1 MPNNEISEENFLT
14 SLKRI
19 ERQYGAS
26 RSSRIAGSSPATKEG
41 RVRRP
46 PDEAGYAL
54 GKGLARSLLDLSAA
68 TTSSSIS
75 KEVQEETFTVLANR
89 DINPAVCQGF
99 FDALS
104 EPVEHGI
111 DKDLDLDD
119 LFTAC
124 ILFTE
129 PIECLRQNDHS
140 DDDEDD
146 DYGAFFGPLTCMIRA
161 YARYIRFKC
170 ERDSFLSDVILAD
183 TSPSSCTETVARTYS
198 KLQTQ
203 AGRLAMLREF
213 TDVAFVRPKQ
223 QHASPSNFF
232 SHQVYNI
239 LNPLLTCSVLSSKRI
254 CSEGVD
260 SSTVESM
267 LCMEGIWRQV
277 DVLIEDASTAEDE
290 DYTHLYL
297 ILNVIDWLTEMLN
310 LYLLSIA
317 SQKRHQRIVSKELGH
332 RWLAL
337 VLDVGLFVAQSF
349 EADKHK
355 QQRETLIDWFEGII
369 SCTLLRWFSVV
380 PSYRVHMGSF
390 WTALQKL
397 IGIYAS
403 QRALSLESTL
413 KISTMAL
420 CHPIKEDV
428 KGMLSILVIA
438 VEKTQQL
445 HPIAISMI
453 KGLGSIFSRD
463 PVCAAKAKYLLQIL
477 ARTKSIGNRITS
489 SKKLDPLGNMIQ
501 VFEDGDSIDTIMSYF
516 VSYENDLFDTS
527 HALSAIQQAGSLV
540 LFGIGLLDNNDVKQR
555 HATYVFLEKL
565 LQVYPHLG
573 ISLLPVIVD
582 SINTSVF
589 RGDGDY
595 MMEQIEFLAEV
606 VVRDSQCAREIWNL
620 LGKEFMRESVPVT
633 IRSSIIRLFPKVCQ
647 ANKRLYKRV
656 IEAMGN
662 SLVNCNSSGENVG
675 SNFELRLAIAAST
688 ADLARDNFIRDPTDV
703 ISWLQDF
710 ITDTGWVRSI
720 STIRQHEMEHV
731 KETMAH
737 YSISALNS
745 LVIAGELDFKLVLVV
760 LRKKLCDIHNMDEV
774 SRLPPLVLESLI
786 ILLGAGESEEE
797 DSSDEDTDRL
807 KAVGV
812 SPHTSRSV
820 ETLVN
825 LWSHECLRPEL
836 FADPTSKAIIFRCRR
851 NILTSLTN
859 YSFEA
864 LGVDEEGI
872 KAVCIAASC
881 EINDKPR
888 ILVPSGDR
896 YNALKFIISDGID
909 VSNILTK
916 WEANPLN
923 TFQEHLNKD
932 TPRYFSV
939 SLTAFI
945 CKILKFEEET
955 LGSSLWQK
963 RLTTSS
969 REINAKTAR
978 KRNAQRPNLSEQL
991 PSPKSVLDAY
1001 NENRDQA
1008 TSLGAL
1014 LSFAGEPVSFL
1025 SDFIMDATS
1034 NNSDAMIQILYF
1046 QSWLNAARSVL
1057 SAMVSTASITESL
1070 EKLLNRMQE
1079 CRLDNPDSTFMF
1091 LSAIATLIPTIIGP
1105 HGDYTAY
1112 ISDISSDIWEAY
1124 QTRTFED
1131 SDVAKLC
1138 LGLVGVCN
1146 LSLGT
1151 TDRLIEIV
1159 TCLEKTTTGY
1169 GGLPSFGAY
1178 YALAVIAQKCAT
1190 SSNTKAIESQNDND
1204 MIELKGR
1211 IVIFLINELAKC
1223 IKGTQTS
1230 IDILVNSIK
1239 NRTVNPEDFNVLAAL
1254 QKTSLKVK
1262 KSKIKMSRSI
1272 FIALGI
1278 CLPGI
1283 ATVNEKML
1291 PPILCFLE
1299 SLEWGSGVGFCL
1311 HPILRAWCQSRFTDT
1326 KEIEKKY
1333 EAYSK
1338 LCDEGVGEQ
1347 GASGLDEI
1355 LYAMMAIQ
1363 LKSNS
1368 HSIEK
1373 VRMIRNEE
1381 AGESVSLV
1389 LAVSS
1394 IASIPC
1400 LGHGNHR
1407 LVTDSPY
1414 PLEVATYAD
1423 VASVVQFLSEVSID
1437 MAMIMRGFLASLIK
1451 FNGLDREDDS
1461 RITGDPLV
1469 DELNGEKF
1477 PEAHLGTVSEIIMS
1491 TLHKHIK
1498 DQNDLGLVASLHCLE
1513 VIALPNQFSILVE
1526 VLAKGKDVVK
1536 SACMKLLVSQITGR
1550 PRAVFDGR
1558 DFVKLALKICK
1569 MSVVSIRKI
1578 LGEKEAAQIFVD
1590 SFGEMVTKFISQDVE
1605 IVVENIFRFCLFQ
1618 LDPNSALI
1626 VTLFQSIKRILQQAE
1641 NDLSPRFSPKCI
1653 KSLHSFLQQRAFSGI
1668 HDATSSNANG
1678 LPPNQITKIVEA
1690 YAECIALV
1698 PETLLIDNKIILN
1711 TTESIGFSGE
1721 CLRIRL
1727 LMSLIRNNS
1736 HSLLSHSYREIT
1748 SSIAWV
1754 SQQLIT
1760 CNESVFSPIILR
1772 VACTVAGASSLET
1785 KERKNEIVISFLD
1798 NLLMV
1803 DSNASFVCLEVLSAF
1818 VFQFCYGYGSD
1829 GDLSLLRVLGP
1840 SIEKWVDL
1848 PPELLKK
1855 TFALAVH
1862 DLPFNLARFTRRE
1875 KLSGVVFNR
1884 LSRIY
1889 TKWLGQGSNETTLAP
1904 LRLSLLCCRDAETVT
1919 DAKDFAILVTSI
1931 VSKRN

>member
-1 MPNNEISEENFLT
+1 M
-14 SLKRI
+14 
-19 ERQYGAS
+19 
-26 RSSRIAGSSPATKEG
+26 
-41 RVRRP
+41 RRP

-68 TTSSSIS
+68 KTSSSIS

-129 PIECLRQNDHS
+129 PNEHLRQNDYS

-146 DYGAFFGPLTCMIRA
+146 DYSAFFGPLTCMIRA

-170 ERDSFLSDVILAD
+170 ERDSFLTDDVILAD
-183 TSPSSCTETVARTYS
+183 TSPLSCTKTIARTYS

-254 CSEGVD
+254 SSDGVD

-277 DVLIEDASTAEDE
+277 DVLIEDASTAEDG

-297 ILNVIDWLTEMLN
+297 ILDVVDWLTEMLK

-355 QQRETLIDWFEGII
+355 EQRQILIDWFEGIL
-369 SCTLLRWFSVV
+369 SCTLLRWFSVA

-390 WTALQKL
+390 WTALQNL
-397 IGIYAS
+397 MGIYAS

-420 CHPIKEDV
+420 CHPIKEDIN
-428 KGMLSILVIA
+428 GMLSILAIA
-438 VEKTQQL
+438 VEQTQQL

-477 ARTKSIGNRITS
+477 ARTKSTSNRTTS
-489 SKKLDPLGNMIQ
+489 SKKLEPLCNMIQ
-501 VFEDGDSIDTIMSYF
+501 VFEDGHSIDTIMSYF
-516 VSYENDLFDTS
+516 VSYEDDLFDTS

-555 HATYVFLEKL
+555 QATYIFLEKL
-565 LQVYPHLG
+565 LKVYPHLG
-573 ISLLPVIVD
+573 ISLLPVMVD
-582 SINTSVF
+582 SINASAF

-620 LGKEFMRESVPVT
+620 LGKEFLRESVPVT
-633 IRSSIIRLFPKVCQ
+633 IRSSIIRLFPKICQ

-662 SLVNCNSSGENVG
+662 ALVHCNSSGEDVD
-675 SNFELRLAIAAST
+675 SKFEIRLAIAAST

-720 STIRQHEMEHV
+720 STIHRHEMEHE

-797 DSSDEDTDRL
+797 ESSDEDTDRL

-836 FADPTSKAIIFRCRR
+836 FADPASKAIIFRCRR

-872 KAVCIAASC
+872 KSVCIAASY

-888 ILVPSGDR
+888 LLEPSGDR

-923 TFQEHLNKD
+923 TFEEHLNED
-932 TPRYFSV
+932 TPRDFFV

-963 RLTTSS
+963 RQSTSS
-969 REINAKTAR
+969 RERNTKTAR

-991 PSPKSVLDAY
+991 PSPKSIFDAY

-1014 LSFAGEPVSFL
+1014 LSFAGEPVSLL
-1025 SDFIMDATS
+1025 SDLVMDVTS
-1034 NNSDAMIQILYF
+1034 NNSDVMIQILYV

-1057 SAMVSTASITESL
+1057 SAMVSATSITESL

-1079 CRLDNPDSTFMF
+1079 CQMDNPDSTFMF
-1091 LSAIATLIPTIIGP
+1091 LSAIATLIPTILGP
-1105 HGDYTAY
+1105 HGDYTTY
-1112 ISDISSDIWEAY
+1112 ISDISNDIWEAY

-1146 LSLGT
+1146 ISLGT
-1151 TDRLIEIV
+1151 TGRLIEIV

-1190 SSNTKAIESQNDND
+1190 SGNTKEIESQNDKD
-1204 MIELKGR
+1204 LIELKGR
-1211 IVIFLINELAKC
+1211 IVIFLVSELAKC
-1223 IKGTQTS
+1223 IKGTQTA

-1239 NRTVNPEDFNVLAAL
+1239 NGTVNPEDFNVLAAL

-1262 KSKIKMSRSI
+1262 KSKLSMSRSI

-1291 PPILCFLE
+1291 PSIVSFLE

-1333 EAYSK
+1333 KAYSK
-1338 LCDEGVGEQ
+1338 LYDE

-1368 HSIEK
+1368 HSIKK

-1381 AGESVSLV
+1381 AAESVSLI

-1400 LGHGNHR
+1400 LGHGNSR

-1414 PLEVATYAD
+1414 PLEAATYAD
-1423 VASVVQFLSEVSID
+1423 VASVVEFLSEVSID

-1451 FNGLDREDDS
+1451 FNGLDREDES
-1461 RITGDPLV
+1461 RITYDPLV
-1469 DELNGEKF
+1469 DELNGEKL
-1477 PEAHLGTVSEIIMS
+1477 PEAHLGTGSEIIMS

-1498 DQNDLGLVASLHCLE
+1498 DQNDLGLVTSLHCLE
-1513 VIALPNQFSILVE
+1513 VIALPNQFSILAE
-1526 VLAKGKDVVK
+1526 VLAKGEDVVK

-1569 MSVVSIRKI
+1569 MSAVSIRKI
-1578 LGEKEAAQIFVD
+1578 IGEKEAAQIFVD
-1590 SFGEMVTKFISQDVE
+1590 SFGEMVAKFISQDVE
-1605 IVVENIFRFCLFQ
+1605 IVIENIFRFCLFQ
-1618 LDPNSALI
+1618 LDRNSALL
-1626 VTLFQSIKRILQQAE
+1626 VTFLKSIKRILQQAE
-1641 NDLSPRFSPKCI
+1641 NDLSPRFSPKSI
-1653 KSLHSFLQQRAFSGI
+1653 KSLHLFLKQRAFSGI

-1698 PETLLIDNKIILN
+1698 PETLLIDNNRILY
-1711 TTESIGFSGE
+1711 TTESVGFSGE

-1727 LMSLIRNNS
+1727 LMSLIRNNC
-1736 HSLLSHSYREIT
+1736 HSLLSHSYRETT

-1760 CNESVFSPIILR
+1760 CNESVFSPTILR

-1785 KERKNEIVISFLD
+1785 KERKKEIVISFLD

-1818 VFQFCYGYGSD
+1818 VFQFCYGHGSD

-1855 TFALAVH
+1855 TFELAVH

-1904 LRLSLLCCRDAETVT
+1904 LRLSLLFCRDAETVT
-1919 DAKDFAILVTSI
+1919 DAKDLTTLVTSI
-1931 VSKRN
+1931 ISKIN

>member
-1 MPNNEISEENFLT
+1 M
-14 SLKRI
+14 
-19 ERQYGAS
+19 
-26 RSSRIAGSSPATKEG
+26 
-41 RVRRP
+41 RRP
-46 PDEAGYAL
+46 PDEASYAL
-54 GKGLARSLLDLSAA
+54 GKGLARSLLDLSAT
-68 TTSSSIS
+68 TTSSSIP

-104 EPVEHGI
+104 EPIEHGI

-129 PIECLRQNDHS
+129 PNEHLRQNDYS

-161 YARYIRFKC
+161 YARYVRFKC
-170 ERDSFLSDVILAD
+170 ERDSFLSDDVILAN
-183 TSPSSCTETVARTYS
+183 TRPSSCTESIARTYS
-198 KLQTQ
+198 KLQTL

-213 TDVAFVRPKQ
+213 TDVAFVRPQQQ

-239 LNPLLTCSVLSSKRI
+239 LNPLLTCSVLSFKKIGSD
-254 CSEGVD
+254 GVD
-260 SSTVESM
+260 SSMVESM

-290 DYTHLYL
+290 EYTHLYL
-297 ILNVIDWLTEMLN
+297 ILDVVDWLTEMLN

-349 EADKHK
+349 EASK
-355 QQRETLIDWFEGII
+355 QKEQRQDLIDWFEGIL
-369 SCTLLRWFSVV
+369 SCTLFRWFSVA

-390 WTALQKL
+390 WTALQNL
-397 IGIYAS
+397 MGIYAS

-420 CHPIKEDV
+420 CHPIKEDIN
-428 KGMLSILVIA
+428 GMLSILAVA
-438 VEKTQQL
+438 VEQTQQL
-445 HPIAISMI
+445 HHIAISML
-453 KGLGSIFSRD
+453 KGLGSIFSKD
-463 PVCAAKAKYLLQIL
+463 PVCAANAKYLLQIL
-477 ARTKSIGNRITS
+477 ARTKPTSNRITS
-489 SKKLDPLGNMIQ
+489 SKKLEPLGNLIQ
-501 VFEDGDSIDTIMSYF
+501 VFEDENSIDTIMTYF
-516 VSYENDLFDTS
+516 VSYENDLFDTIY
-527 HALSAIQQAGSLV
+527 ALSAIQQAGSLV
-540 LFGIGLLDNNDVKQR
+540 LFGIGLLDNSDVKQR
-555 HATYVFLEKL
+555 QATYVFLEKL
-565 LQVYPHLG
+565 LRVYPHLG
-573 ISLLPVIVD
+573 ISLLPVMVD
-582 SINTSVF
+582 SINTSAF
-589 RGDGDY
+589 RGDGDH

-633 IRSSIIRLFPKVCQ
+633 IRSSIIRLFPKICQ

-662 SLVNCNSSGENVG
+662 ALVNCNNSGENVG
-675 SNFELRLAIAAST
+675 STFEIRLAIAAST
-688 ADLARDNFIRDPTDV
+688 ADLTRDNVIRDPTDV

-720 STIRQHEMEHV
+720 STIHRHEMEHE

-737 YSISALNS
+737 YSILALNS

-786 ILLGAGESEEE
+786 ILLGAGESEEDE
-797 DSSDEDTDRL
+797 SSDEDTDCL
-807 KAVGV
+807 KAVGAF
-812 SPHTSRSV
+812 PHTSRSV
-820 ETLVN
+820 ETLIN
-825 LWSHECLRPEL
+825 LWSHECLQPEL

-851 NILTSLTN
+851 NILTSLTK

-872 KAVCIAASC
+872 KSVCVAACC

-888 ILVPSGDR
+888 LLEPSGDR

-909 VSNILTK
+909 VSSKLTK

-923 TFQEHLNKD
+923 TFEEQLTKD
-932 TPRYFSV
+932 TPRDFSV
-939 SLTAFI
+939 SLAAFI
-945 CKILKFEEET
+945 CKILKFEEDT

-963 RLTTSS
+963 RQSTSS
-969 REINAKTAR
+969 RERNVKTAR
-978 KRNAQRPNLSEQL
+978 KENAQKPNLSEQL
-991 PSPKSVLDAY
+991 PSPKSVLHAY
-1001 NENRDQA
+1001 NESRDQA

-1014 LSFAGEPVSFL
+1014 LSFTGEPISLL
-1025 SDFIMDATS
+1025 SNLVMDATS
-1034 NNSDAMIQILYF
+1034 DNSDSMIQILYV

-1057 SAMVSTASITESL
+1057 SAMVSTTSITESL

-1079 CRLDNPDSTFMF
+1079 CQLDNPDSSFMF
-1091 LSAIATLIPTIIGP
+1091 SSAIAALIPVILAP
-1105 HGDYTAY
+1105 HGDFSAY
-1112 ISDISSDIWEAY
+1112 ISDISNNIWESY
-1124 QTRTFED
+1124 QSRTFED

-1138 LGLVGVCN
+1138 LGLTGVCY

-1151 TDRLIEIV
+1151 PDRLIEIV

-1178 YALAVIAQKCAT
+1178 YALAVIAQKCAP
-1190 SSNTKAIESQNDND
+1190 SGNTKEIEFQNDKGL
-1204 MIELKGR
+1204 IELKGR
-1211 IVIFLINELAKC
+1211 IVIFLISELAKC
-1223 IKGTQTS
+1223 IKGTQTA
-1230 IDILVNSIK
+1230 IGILVNSIK
-1239 NRTVNPEDFNVLAAL
+1239 NGTVNPEDFNVLAAL

-1262 KSKIKMSRSI
+1262 KSKLSVSRSI

-1278 CLPGI
+1278 CLPGV
-1283 ATVNEKML
+1283 ATVNKKML
-1291 PPILCFLE
+1291 PSIVSFLE
-1299 SLEWGSGVGFCL
+1299 SFEWGSGVGFCL
-1311 HPILRAWCQSRFTDT
+1311 HPILHVWCQSRFTDT

-1338 LCDEGVGEQ
+1338 LYDEGVGGE

-1363 LKSNS
+1363 FKSNS

-1381 AGESVSLV
+1381 AAESVSPI

-1400 LGHGNHR
+1400 LGHGNNR
-1407 LVTDSPY
+1407 LITDSPY

-1423 VASVVQFLSEVSID
+1423 VASVVEFLSEVSID

-1461 RITGDPLV
+1461 RITDDPLV
-1469 DELNGEKF
+1469 DELNGEKL
-1477 PEAHLGTVSEIIMS
+1477 PEAHLGTGSEIIMS

-1498 DQNDLGLVASLHCLE
+1498 DQNDLGLVTSLHCLE
-1513 VIALPNQFSILVE
+1513 VIALPNQFSILAE
-1526 VLAKGKDVVK
+1526 VLVEGEDFVK

-1569 MSVVSIRKI
+1569 MSAVSIRKI
-1578 LGEKEAAQIFVD
+1578 LGEKDAAEIFVD

-1605 IVVENIFRFCLFQ
+1605 IVIENIFRFCLFQ
-1618 LDPNSALI
+1618 LERNSAL
-1626 VTLFQSIKRILQQAE
+1626 VVMFLQSIKRILQQAE
-1641 NDLSPRFSPKCI
+1641 NDLSPRFSPKCM
-1653 KSLHSFLQQRAFSGI
+1653 KSLHLFLKQRAFSGI
-1668 HDATSSNANG
+1668 HDATSSNADS
-1678 LPPNQITKIVEA
+1678 LPPNKITKIVEA
-1690 YAECIALV
+1690 YTECIALI
-1698 PETLLIDNKIILN
+1698 PETLLIDNNRILY
-1711 TTESIGFSGE
+1711 TTDSGGFSGE

-1727 LMSLIRNNS
+1727 LMSLIRNNC
-1736 HSLLSHSYREIT
+1736 HSLLSRSYGETT

-1760 CNESVFSPIILR
+1760 CNESVFSPKMLR
-1772 VACTVAGASSLET
+1772 VACAVAGASSLET
-1785 KERKNEIVISFLD
+1785 KERKKEIVISFLD

-1818 VFQFCYGYGSD
+1818 VFQFCHGYGSD

-1848 PPELLKK
+1848 PPELLEK
-1855 TFALAVH
+1855 TFELAVH

-1919 DAKDFAILVTSI
+1919 DAKELTTLVTSI
-1931 VSKRN
+1931 VSKIN